1 MIPPES
7 FKGWVIPAKGKIR
20 NRTEFQAIEVPIS
33 TPTSLNDVDPTT
45 TEYVSRH
52 NDYAKRFELVF
63 NVDADLER
71 WWASYYSPRIRFLPD
86 LHPTWDTEAWEKRA
100 ALPFATGY
108 HLFYT
113 RAQGGSMMLNKYSG
127 NKVRGDMFLMKL
139 SGVVKEGEGDDE
151 RSFYVDADKDFEWDD
166 YLELLKDFEYIGV
179 QEVQKKKLFG
189 WPKVQEP
196 KEAQKQK
203 LSGWFK

>member
-1 MIPPES
+1 
-7 FKGWVIPAKGKIR
+7 
-20 NRTEFQAIEVPIS
+20 
-33 TPTSLNDVDPTT
+33 
-45 TEYVSRH
+45 
-52 NDYAKRFELVF
+52 
-63 NVDADLER
+63 
-71 WWASYYSPRIRFLPD
+71 
-86 LHPTWDTEAWEKRA
+86 
-100 ALPFATGY
+100 
-108 HLFYT
+108 
-113 RAQGGSMMLNKYSG
+113 MLNKYSG